1 MMNSPEPSTATMNTG
16 STSASSTLE
25 HPLATGTTT
34 TSSEPSSAA
43 STILFADSQQSQNVG
58 EVRELAEQFLAKI
71 KKGWPQTDGA
81 MMNLELL
88 LRSQGLGESHGMA
101 LLDSGASHAYRAP
114 RSQEEVCSARRVRV
128 QLADGKTV
136 YLRQNKGGTLLSED
150 DQGGTILPLGSL
162 VSSLGCELKWSRKHG
177 LQVKHPVHGVLPTKL
192 VGDTPVLR
200 EAEALQLIADLEQVE
215 LTKLEKNQTVEGAI
229 RTLSVDESPLTWIDH
244 LEEFVNNGERA
255 ALRRLLL
262 DEDSPLKAPLEQD
275 ITDLIGVDEKLCLTR
290 PGRST

>member
-1 MMNSPEPSTATMNTG
+1 M
-16 STSASSTLE
+16 
-25 HPLATGTTT
+25 
-34 TSSEPSSAA
+34 
-43 STILFADSQQSQNVG
+43 
-58 EVRELAEQFLAKI
+58 R
-71 KKGWPQTDGA
+71 A
-81 MMNLELL
+81 MAWH
-88 LRSQGLGESHGMA
+88 SC
-101 LLDSGASHAYRAP
+101 SGASHAYRAP